1 MNKNNKVVDFEI
13 KSAKPFFDEY
23 ELYGI
28 LESEVFGKKKYGR
41 KNVVTKRVLIANRL
55 SQSEATTMLLMYKT
69 FLKFKT
75 QMDRVDKILSKKGL
89 EVNEDLNGVYVDA
102 HNDYVL

>member
-13 KSAKPFFDEY
+13 KSSKPFFDEY

-28 LESEVFGKKKYGR
+28 LESEVTGKKKYGR
-41 KNVVTKRVLIANRL
+41 KGVTTKRVLIANHL
-55 SQSEATTMLLMYKT
+55 SQSEAVSTILMYKT

-75 QMDRVDKILSKKGL
+75 QMDRVDKVLAKKGL
-89 EVNEDLNGVYVDA
+89 EINEDLYGTYIDA
-102 HNDYVL
+102 KSDFCL

>member
-13 KSAKPFFDEY
+13 KQSIIIDEY

-28 LESEVFGKKKYGR
+28 LESEVVGKKKYGR
-41 KNVVTKRVLIANRL
+41 KGVTTKRVLIANHL
-55 SQSEATTMLLMYKT
+55 SQPEATTMLLMYRT

-75 QMDRVDKILSKKGL
+75 QMDRVDKVLAKGGL
-89 EVNEDLNGVYVDA
+89 EINEDLSGTYIDA
-102 HNDYVL
+102 KSDFCL